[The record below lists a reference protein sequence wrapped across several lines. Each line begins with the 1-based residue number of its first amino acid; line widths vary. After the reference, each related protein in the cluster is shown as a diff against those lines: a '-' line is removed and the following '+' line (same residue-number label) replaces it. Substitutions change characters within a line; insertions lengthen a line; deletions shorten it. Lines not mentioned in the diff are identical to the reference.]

1 MMLLFAV
8 SGKAHPGTLEEFA
21 QKWQDVYRS
30 HFPKMPGFVQAYF
43 SANHEANT
51 WLAVALWSEQPDE
64 TQLRQA
70 IQELGGQIA
79 SIIAG
84 PPSAE
89 WLEVLQQIA
98 PA

>member
-1 MMLLFAV
+1 MLLFAV
-8 SGKAHPGTLEEFA
+8 SGKAHPGTTEEFA
-21 QKWQDVYRS
+21 QKWQDVYRT
-30 HFPKMPGFVQAYF
+30 HFPKMSGFVQAYF
-43 SANHEANT
+43 SANLETDT
-51 WLAVALWSEQPDE
+51 WLAVAVWSALPDE

-70 IQELGGQIA
+70 IQELGGHVA

-89 WLEVLQQIA
+89 WFEVLQQIA

>member
-1 MMLLFAV
+1 MLLFAV
-8 SGKAHPGTLEEFA
+8 SGKAYPGTMEEFA
-21 QKWQDVYRS
+21 PKWQDVYRS
-30 HFPKMPGFVQAYF
+30 HFPQMPGFVQAYF

-51 WLAVALWSEQPDE
+51 WLAVALWSARPDE
-64 TQLRQA
+64 AQLRQA

-89 WLEVLQQIA
+89 WFEVLQQIV

>member
-1 MMLLFAV
+1 MILFAV
-8 SGKAHPGTLEEFA
+8 SGKTQPGMIEEFA
-21 QKWQDVYRS
+21 QKWQDIYRT
-30 HFPKMPGFVQAYF
+30 HFPKMPGFKQAYF
-43 SANHEANT
+43 SANREANT
-51 WLAVALWSEQPDE
+51 WLAVALWSERPDE
-64 TQLRQA
+64 TQLHQA

-89 WLEVLQQIA
+89 WFEVLQQIA